1 MLTVNFKYAK
11 EPHPN
16 PYMGFTSFQHF
27 NGEQLYSDV
36 IVRPENHM
44 TETENLECYPI
55 PFDVPQEG
63 RKEGFYPKADIAY
76 FRVLWKEFEPV
87 QGEYHYEIIEDLLS
101 KAREHGQRILFRLLP
116 HSTRAR
122 DDVPEWLKSLIPCP
136 ERPEGKRVKDSPTD
150 PLFLTLFGNAI
161 KMIGQRFDAEPLF
174 YSIDICLPGAW
185 GEGHKL
191 ENYADEDIRKLVDT
205 FIESFPNTHLIA
217 QIGLPW
223 LVNYLNEVRLVGW
236 RGDGCGNPDHIHNI
250 YPQKIAQLTPDL
262 WQKAP
267 VSFEAYWW
275 LTEWK
280 RHGWDIDEI
289 IDATLDW
296 HISCFNAKSVPIP
309 YEWKDKIDHWL
320 DHMGYHLHLASVTMP
335 ETVHGSDT
343 FKLTVTVQNLG
354 VAPLYEDIPL
364 VLCLKNECGSHI
376 LKTDIKPIHWLP
388 GTTTDTINV
397 KLPHDILPGSYDFE
411 LGILT
416 PDGSTIA
423 FCSDIPFDKPYYK
436 IGVLQVYP

>member
-11 EPHPN
+11 ELHPN

-36 IVRPENHM
+36 IVSPENHM

-55 PFDVPQEG
+55 PLDVPQDG
-63 RKEGFYPKADIAY
+63 RKEVFYPEADIAY
-76 FRVLWKEFEPV
+76 FRILWKEFEPV

-161 KMIGQRFDAEPLF
+161 RMIGQRFDSEPLF

-223 LVNYLNEVRLVGW
+223 LVNYLNKVRPVGW
-236 RGDGCGNPDHIHNI
+236 RGDGCGNPDHLHNI
-250 YPQKIAQLTPDL
+250 YPRKIVELSPDL
-262 WQKAP
+262 WKKAP
-267 VSFEAYWW
+267 VSFEVYWW

-280 RHGWDIDEI
+280 R
-289 IDATLDW
+289 
-296 HISCFNAKSVPIP
+296 
-309 YEWKDKIDHWL
+309 
-320 DHMGYHLHLASVTMP
+320 
-335 ETVHGSDT
+335 
-343 FKLTVTVQNLG
+343 Q
-354 VAPLYEDIPL
+354 
-364 VLCLKNECGSHI
+364 
-376 LKTDIKPIHWLP
+376 
-388 GTTTDTINV
+388 
-397 KLPHDILPGSYDFE
+397 
-411 LGILT
+411 
-416 PDGSTIA
+416 
-423 FCSDIPFDKPYYK
+423 
-436 IGVLQVYP
+436 